1 MRFTRVY
8 WETKDGRLLELYQMS
23 TTHILNCIAKI
34 ERSISAN
41 KPWRVKALPYLKEE
55 LKDRWRILVLLED
68 PDDIYWED

>member
-8 WETKDGRLLELYQMS
+8 WETKDGRLLELCQMS

-34 ERSISAN
+34 ERSVLAN

-55 LKDRWRILVLLED
+55 LKDRRRILALLED